1 LEQEPDLNLII
12 TCARHFEE
20 ETSEEIRRVLLEL
33 GDHEPKVTITNMPG
47 ILTAITSLN
56 TINTIEKIRDKII
69 DEPWSIRYCFR
80 IIPIQ
85 SSCQTNL
92 REIVDKI
99 QNMTYV
105 LKPQESYRIT
115 IEKRNA
121 KISSNEIISEIA
133 KNIPNKV
140 CLDDPDWIILIEI
153 IGNET
158 GVSVLRDN
166 MILSVEKVKRSLSE

>member
-1 LEQEPDLNLII
+1 MERVDLNLII

-20 ETSEEIRRVLLEL
+20 ETSEEIRRVLMEL
-33 GDHEPKVTITNMPG
+33 GDQEPKITISSMPG
-47 ILTAITSLN
+47 ILTVRTSLN
-56 TINTIEKIRDKII
+56 PIHTIEKIRDKIL

-85 SSCQTNL
+85 ISCQTNV
-92 REIVDKI
+92 REIVDEI
-99 QNMTYV
+99 QNMIGV
-105 LKPQESYRIT
+105 LGPDESYRIT

-121 KISSNEIISEIA
+121 KISSSEIISEIA

-140 CLDDPDWIILIEI
+140 CLDNPDWVILIEI
-153 IGNET
+153 IADET
-158 GVSVLRDN
+158 GVSVLRNN

>member
-1 LEQEPDLNLII
+1 MEQEPDLNLII

-20 ETSEEIRRVLLEL
+20 ETSDEIRRVLTEL
-33 GDHEPKVTITNMPG
+33 GDQDPKITITSMPG

-56 TINTIEKIRDKII
+56 PINIIEKIREKII

-92 REIVDKI
+92 VEIVEKI
-99 QNMTYV
+99 QNLTSI
-105 LKPQESYRIT
+105 LKSHESYRIT

-121 KISSNEIISEIA
+121 KISSSEIISEIA

-153 IGNET
+153 IGDET
-158 GVSVLRDN
+158 GVSVLRNN